1 MTTNYKEINNII
13 RHWFNPEMPFG
24 TISDRVSR
32 VIDDTVIRDVID
44 TNPSL
49 RECVFS
55 QINIYSSLFDNQ
67 MKAKYRIGDDIHE

>member
-1 MTTNYKEINNII
+1 MTTNYKEVNNII

-24 TISDRVSR
+24 TISDRVKR
-32 VIDDTVIRDVID
+32 VVDDNVIKDVID

-55 QINIYSSLFDNQ
+55 QINIYSSLFDSQNNV
-67 MKAKYRIGDDIHE
+67 KYSLRKED

>member
-1 MTTNYKEINNII
+1 MTTNYKEVNNII

-24 TISDRVSR
+24 TISDRVKR
-32 VIDDTVIRDVID
+32 VVDDNVIKDVID

-55 QINIYSSLFDNQ
+55 QINIYSSLFDSQSNV
-67 MKAKYRIGDDIHE
+67 KYSLRKED